1 MVSLIAVILGALVVA
16 LAAIGVV
23 FVVGMR
29 RKSPT
34 VLRVVRRFASAVV
47 NPRVLATAGTPGAY
61 ASVMRH
67 LGRTT
72 GRPYE
77 TPVVAERTGDGFV
90 IALPYGTTANWVQ
103 NVLAR
108 GSATIVD
115 EGTTYRVDR
124 PEIVPLAL
132 MADYFPSK
140 DRRNLDRLRV
150 DQCLRLRRSDRH
162 DPSPEVV
169 ADAARAAAEAGRQ
182 SPSAARV
189 RVGDREAR

>member
-1 MVSLIAVILGALVVA
+1 MSLIAVILGALVVA

-34 VLRVVRRFASAVV
+34 VLRVVRRFARAVV
-47 NPRVLATAGTPGAY
+47 NPRVLATAGTPG
-61 ASVMRH
+61 
-67 LGRTT
+67 
-72 GRPYE
+72 PYE

-140 DRRNLDRLRV
+140 DRRNLDRFRV

-162 DPSPEVV
+162 DPSPDVV
-169 ADAARAAAEAGRQ
+169 ADAARAAEEAGRQ